1 MNNAQAVQQ
10 ALAANDVARA
20 AIVSQA
26 MPRQQI
32 IGAQSVTGTVT
43 TSNNTL
49 VFNPVL
55 TGLLTGF
62 LVEINATYENL
73 GAGAGALTNFGALN
87 TIDRVQFVDL
97 SNFTRHNTKGYHFGL
112 LNSCKLGSWYGGAV
126 APNLPYDAGNIF
138 NVNSL
143 SATIDAAGGA
153 NDERAVRIFYYIPIA
168 YSVTDLRGAIFA
180 QVVNATMQLQIQLNA
195 APGTAPSDELNAV
208 YNGANTNVIMKNAT
222 VQVSQIY
229 YDQLPRAANGQPVLP
244 IADLST
250 MYMLNDTSLAPLV
263 VNQDNTAPYANYRT
277 YLSTFA
283 IFDNGGTYNTG
294 SDVDYWALQY
304 ANGLRQF
311 QYKPE
316 TVALYTRNQ
325 IGFDTP
331 PGTYYFDH
339 RAYPIS
345 TANYGNCELVL
356 RPTTVN
362 AAAAM
367 IMLYEQFAMQQTI
380 LSASSLPQ
388 AMA

>member
-1 MNNAQAVQQ
+1 MNAVTQ
-10 ALAANDVARA
+10 ALANNDAARF
-20 AIVSQA
+20 AIVNQA
-26 MPRQQI
+26 MPRIQQI
-32 IGAQSVTGTVT
+32 GSQVVTGTVT
-43 TSNNTL
+43 TGNNQL

-62 LVEINATYENL
+62 LIEVNGTYENL
-73 GAGAGALTNFGALN
+73 GAGAGARTNFGALN
-87 TIDRVQFVDL
+87 TVDRIQFVDL

-112 LNSCKLGSWYGGAV
+112 LNSAKLGSWYGGAV

-143 SATIDAAGGA
+143 EATIDAAGGA
-153 NDERAVRIFYYIPIA
+153 NDERAVRIFYYVPVS
-168 YSVTDLRGAIFA
+168 YSQQDLRGAIFA
-180 QVVNATMQLQIQLNA
+180 QVVNATMQLQITLNA

-208 YNGANTNVIMKNAT
+208 YNGANTNVILKNVT
-222 VQVSQIY
+222 VQVSQLY
-229 YDQLPRAANGQPVLP
+229 YDQLPRGSNGAPVRAY
-244 IADLST
+244 ADEAT

-263 VNQDNTAPYANYRT
+263 VNQDNTAPYANFRT

-283 IFDNGGTYNTG
+283 IFDNAGTYNTG
-294 SDVDYWALQY
+294 SDIDYWALQY

-311 QYKPE
+311 QVEPE
-316 TVALYTRNQ
+316 TVALFTRNQ
-325 IGFDTP
+325 QGFDTP

-362 AAAAM
+362 AGAAV
-367 IMLYEQFAMQQTI
+367 ITLYEQFAMQQAI
-380 LSASSLPQ
+380 VGASSLPQ
-388 AMA
+388 AMG